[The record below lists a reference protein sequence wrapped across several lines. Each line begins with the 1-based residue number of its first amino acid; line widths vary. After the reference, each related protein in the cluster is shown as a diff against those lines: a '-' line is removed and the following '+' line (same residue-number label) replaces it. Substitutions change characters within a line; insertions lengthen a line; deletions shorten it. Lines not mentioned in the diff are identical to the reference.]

1 MDVLFEFLVNEE
13 LLRQEMKVF
22 DIDKDGLSTKE
33 IVKLAN
39 LFTVPYKTMVKRLY
53 ETNILSRKEL
63 EKFMIITDEQVDIW
77 CNRLGL
83 SVPVRKDRIGLSNL
97 VDKAMNWYEKHLITY
112 EKLEYLLAFAELTP
126 KEMRIERE
134 STYQPPTD
142 EE

>member
-63 EKFMIITDEQVDIW
+63 EKFMIITDEQVDMVQSFRTV
-77 CNRLGL
+77 CSG
-83 SVPVRKDRIGLSNL
+83 
-97 VDKAMNWYEKHLITY
+97 T
-112 EKLEYLLAFAELTP
+112 
-126 KEMRIERE
+126 ER
-134 STYQPPTD
+134 
-142 EE
+142 